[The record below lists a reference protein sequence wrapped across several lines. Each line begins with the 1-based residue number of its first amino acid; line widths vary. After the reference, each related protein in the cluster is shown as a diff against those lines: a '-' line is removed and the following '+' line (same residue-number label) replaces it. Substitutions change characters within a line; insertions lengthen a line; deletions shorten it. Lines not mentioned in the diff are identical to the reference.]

1 MPGIPETEFVW
12 RNGRFIPWQE
22 ATIHALSHVVHYG
35 SSVFEGIRCY
45 ATPSGPAIFRLAD
58 HVRRFFDSARIY
70 RMDLPYSAEELTRA
84 CEESVRRNGL
94 ESAYLRPIALRGYGV
109 VGVDPTDAPIE
120 VFVFAWPWGAY
131 LGESAL
137 RDGVD
142 VCVSSWR
149 RPAPDTHPALA
160 KASGNYLNSQ
170 LMRMEAATNGY
181 AEAIALDTRG
191 YVSEG
196 SGENLFVVRDG
207 VVCTPPLAAA
217 ILPGITRETVM
228 TLARAQGMTVVEA
241 DLPREALY
249 AAEELFF
256 TGTAA
261 EVTPVRSVDRVPV
274 GTGRPGPVTRR
285 LQEAYLSCV
294 TGQVEDTR
302 GWLHRVVAEP
312 AVTSRRGGGRT
323 ARATS
328 PRPPTR

>member
-1 MPGIPETEFVW
+1 MSGIPETEFVW
-12 RNGRFIPWQE
+12 RNGGFIPWRE
-22 ATIHALSHVVHYG
+22 ATIHALSHAVHYG

-58 HVRRFFDSARIY
+58 HVLRFHASARIY
-70 RMDLPYSAEELTRA
+70 RMELPYSAEQLTEA
-84 CEESVRRNGL
+84 CEEAIRRNGL

-109 VGVDPTDAPIE
+109 VGVDPTEAPVE

-131 LGESAL
+131 LGESGL

-142 VCVSSWR
+142 VCISSWR

-160 KASGNYLNSQ
+160 KAGGNYLNSQ
-170 LMRMEAATNGY
+170 LMRMEARANGY

-207 VVCTPPLAAA
+207 SVYTPPLAAA
-217 ILPGITRETVM
+217 ILPGITRETVI
-228 TLARAQGMTVVEA
+228 TLARAEGLTVVEA
-241 DLPREALY
+241 DLPREGLY
-249 AAEELFF
+249 TADELFL

-274 GTGRPGPVTRR
+274 GAGRPGPVTRR
-285 LQEAYLSCV
+285 LQEAYLACV
-294 TGQVEDTR
+294 TGRVEDAH

-312 AVTSRRGGGRT
+312 GASDRPGRGRS